1 MFYFT
6 LPVFVFS
13 RTVSVFVG
21 PSTHR
26 VGSNVVSFELQLHS
40 HAGLLHLSLK
50 TSTSV
55 DPPASPPPCGS
66 TSTSTSERHEPQ
78 LHHRP
83 CRSPELYLF
92 SRANLTLT
100 WSAGPP
106 IKLLHL
112 MIWEWEHV
120 AINPSD
126 LLLALAIKKTK
137 STQQTGRAPWFT
149 ITRIT
154 PDVTLLATGSTRP
167 ADHFSPSRIS
177 AHFQGKKNEKT
188 KTTVFPWPSIAI
200 KTFNATGRCC
210 AARAWILNDIRSS
223 KKTRWDN
230 IPLKTYCR
238 PQISRI

>member
-40 HAGLLHLSLK
+40 HAGLLPLSLK

-126 LLLALAIKKTK
+126 LLLALAIKKNKKHTTNRTCTVIYYHQNHSWRDITGNRKYETSGPFLAFRNICTFSGKEKWKDKDHSVSLTFDRHKNIQRNWQMLRRKSMNTK
-137 STQQTGRAPWFT
+137 WHTF
-149 ITRIT
+149 
-154 PDVTLLATGSTRP
+154 V
-167 ADHFSPSRIS
+167 
-177 AHFQGKKNEKT
+177 KKNE
-188 KTTVFPWPSIAI
+188 VAQHSSQ
-200 KTFNATGRCC
+200 N
-210 AARAWILNDIRSS
+210 ILPASN
-223 KKTRWDN
+223 
-230 IPLKTYCR
+230 
-238 PQISRI
+238 